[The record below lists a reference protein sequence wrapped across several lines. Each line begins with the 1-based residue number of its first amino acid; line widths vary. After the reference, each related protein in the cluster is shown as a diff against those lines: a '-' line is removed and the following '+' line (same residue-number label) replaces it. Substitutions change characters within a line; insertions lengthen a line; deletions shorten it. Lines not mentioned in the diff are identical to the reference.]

1 MQHIS
6 CWRQSGSLPSFPCL
20 LTVGLRVFVNLA
32 TLKQMWSG
40 NNYSAAVKPSSFVL
54 DTFSCCHF
62 SWPSWVCLVSFD
74 TPDGQ
79 LNPSSWWR
87 KASAGVLEVLP
98 VVILLG
104 PQVELLWDLGAGAT
118 FLRRGVIDYTVTPQC
133 RLLYLGS
140 FPSFS
145 SLVVWLTILLCG
157 ITVLH
162 EISALAPTA
171 WLQLTVFLISRPLI
185 HTSSILSFLR
195 IVIRNIIIMTIR
207 VSNIYRLLT
216 MCHGLC

>member
-6 CWRQSGSLPSFPCL
+6 CWRQSGSLPSFPCP

-74 TPDGQ
+74 TADGQ

-87 KASAGVLEVLP
+87 KACAGVLEVLP
-98 VVILLG
+98 MVILLG

-118 FLRRGVIDYTVTPQC
+118 FLRRGVIDYTVTSAMQVALS
-133 RLLYLGS
+133 RKLS
-140 FPSFS
+140 FFFLSCS
-145 SLVVWLTILLCG
+145 MVNHSLVWHQCTPWDFCAS
-157 ITVLH
+157 TH
-162 EISALAPTA
+162 HLAAVNCFPDLPSPDTYFVDFE
-171 WLQLTVFLISRPLI
+171 LPENSVKKYHYYHHQDL
-185 HTSSILSFLR
+185 
-195 IVIRNIIIMTIR
+195 
-207 VSNIYRLLT
+207 
-216 MCHGLC
+216 